1 MTFKHLR
8 PGTKWAAAAA
18 LPHWRPLTC
27 FYCRLLPPYQ
37 QRGRGASCRYARER
51 SYLVVTVTDA
61 TQSSMRACTH
71 THAGNTCTCMTC
83 IHIHEKR
90 EEREFGA
97 NFIPSQFCVHTVLCV
112 RKDVYVHI
120 HTRTHSFGVCLRCCH
135 VRVSAMHVYTRMC
148 AYTSCCD

>member
-1 MTFKHLR
+1 M
-8 PGTKWAAAAA
+8 G
-18 LPHWRPLTC
+18 
-27 FYCRLLPPYQ
+27 
-37 QRGRGASCRYARER
+37 GRGGVASLAASHLLLLSITTTLSTAGSGRILPVCSRA
-51 SYLVVTVTDA
+51 VIVTVTDA